1 LQEENDIIRLLTTP
15 TIFEIASDGGFDPIS
30 GILSY
35 GWVLS
40 MNRVLTAKG
49 RGPGEAHPTLA
60 ESFHSEGYGLESA
73 SRFIV
78 ELIDY
83 FNIVPNEH
91 TWKFY
96 IDYKAMIDRMESYN
110 LAIRHSQWNLRSDA
124 DITNQANK
132 NLHKIPATF
141 IHVKSHQDSG
151 KDIDKLTFNAQL
163 NILADALATQQ
174 REEMPRPISKA
185 TTNFCHLVINNKYI
199 TRDTKKQ
206 IIQEAGK
213 IPIQNHYHGK
223 YGWSA
228 STFESI
234 HWELQLKALRY
245 FKWGDQRRLL
255 KFAHG
260 WLPTNARLFRE
271 AQESSPACRCC
282 GSLEETNDHILVCSH
297 KALSAHRKK
306 WMEYLKRDTENH
318 GNPEMNKLIETAL
331 CKSAADTTWKPT
343 KDNHHSDLHQC
354 IKQQNKIGWHH
365 LFKGRMAKEWTR
377 FMETHY
383 RKINADSKKYSG
395 ERWGKLLLINIWST
409 TLELW
414 ATRNEVIHG
423 TQQLQEQSTEKQRLE
438 SRVRK
443 IFENAHMLENQDRH
457 KIFYN
462 SIDEMLLEDSR
473 YLKAWIKMAQRVM
486 AAAKKEAKVPRN
498 AQKLMESYFSWKQS
512 KAAKTTANDEPRSSA
527 VQHPD

>member
-1 LQEENDIIRLLTTP
+1 MTGIPGNMQVTKTKESTLIDTFQNRLNRLRTTWTVSLLQEESDITRLLTTP
-15 TIFEIASDGGFDPIS
+15 TIFEIPSDGGFDPIS
-30 GILSY
+30 GISSY

-40 MNRVLTAKG
+40 MNRVLTANG

-60 ESFHSEGYGLESA
+60 ESFRSKGYGLESA

-83 FNIVPNEH
+83 FHISPNEH

-96 IDYKAMIDRMESYN
+96 IDNKAMIDHMESYN
-110 LAIRHSQWNLRSDA
+110 SAIRHSQWNLRSNA

-151 KDIDKLTFNAQL
+151 KDIDKLAFKAQL
-163 NILADALATQQ
+163 NILADALATHQ
-174 REEMPRPISKA
+174 REEMSRPILNAS
-185 TTNFCHLVINNKYI
+185 TNFCRLVINNKFI

-213 IPIQNHYHGK
+213 IPIQNYYHGK

-260 WLPTNARLFRE
+260 WLLTNARLFRE

-297 KALSAHRKK
+297 NAISEHRKK
-306 WMEYLKRDTENH
+306 WMEYIKRDTENH
-318 GNPEMNKLIETAL
+318 GIPEMNRLIEAAL
-331 CKSAADTTWKPT
+331 YKSALDSKWTPVI
-343 KDNHHSDLHQC
+343 DNYHSDLHQC
-354 IKQQNKIGWHH
+354 IKQQ
-365 LFKGRMAKEWTR
+365 TR
-377 FMETHY
+377 L
-383 RKINADSKKYSG
+383 DG
-395 ERWGKLLLINIWST
+395 T
-409 TLELW
+409 T
-414 ATRNEVIHG
+414 
-423 TQQLQEQSTEKQRLE
+423 
-438 SRVRK
+438 
-443 IFENAHMLENQDRH
+443 
-457 KIFYN
+457 Y
-462 SIDEMLLEDSR
+462 
-473 YLKAWIKMAQRVM
+473 
-486 AAAKKEAKVPRN
+486 
-498 AQKLMESYFSWKQS
+498 S
-512 KAAKTTANDEPRSSA
+512 KAE
-527 VQHPD
+527 